1 MAKIGQPH
9 RGLLVGFSVLFVHG
23 LPFTCTR
30 IDIYIYT
37 YYIYIY
43 IYVTYIICIHRSIV
57 IKLII
62 D

>member
-30 IDIYIYT
+30 IDIYIYIHIT
-37 YYIYIY
+37 YIYIRY
-43 IYVTYIICIHRSIV
+43 IYNMYT
-57 IKLII
+57 
-62 D
+62 